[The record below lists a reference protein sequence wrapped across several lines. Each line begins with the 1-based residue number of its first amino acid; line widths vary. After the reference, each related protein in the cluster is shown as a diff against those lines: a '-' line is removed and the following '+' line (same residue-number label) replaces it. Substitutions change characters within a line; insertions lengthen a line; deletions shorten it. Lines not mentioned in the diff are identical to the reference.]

1 MSYEIR
7 TLPVFDKEIKRLAKK
22 YVSLKSDYQNLLR
35 ELYENPL
42 KGIALG
48 NQCYKI
54 RMAISAKGKGKSGGA
69 RVVYYIQVNKTTI
82 YLLTIFDKSDQEN
95 LPESEIKKLLSQ
107 IS

>member
-1 MSYEIR
+1 
-7 TLPVFDKEIKRLAKK
+7 
-22 YVSLKSDYQNLLR
+22 
-35 ELYENPL
+35 
-42 KGIALG
+42 
-48 NQCYKI
+48 
-54 RMAISAKGKGKSGGA
+54 MAISAKGKGKSGGA